1 MVLSSR
7 HPPPLPPHRRL
18 PLLRPLHDL
27 PLRQPLLPQ
36 HLLRLRHPQ
45 HPQHPQ
51 HLRLQRPPLHP
62 VLLLLLP
69 PPRQPLLHQHPAQPH
84 RLQRRRHL
92 QLERTMIP

>member
-1 MVLSSR
+1 MVLSCR
-7 HPPPLPPHRRL
+7 HPQRQPLHRRLQLLRQPPLPA
-18 PLLRPLHDL
+18 LHL
-27 PLRQPLLPQ
+27 SLLPQ
-36 HLLRLRHPQ
+36 HLLRLR
-45 HPQHPQ
+45 HPQ